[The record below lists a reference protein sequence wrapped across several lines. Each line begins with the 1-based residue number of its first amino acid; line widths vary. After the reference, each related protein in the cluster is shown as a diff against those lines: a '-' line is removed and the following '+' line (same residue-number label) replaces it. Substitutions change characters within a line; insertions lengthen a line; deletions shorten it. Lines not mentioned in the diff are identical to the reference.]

1 MNQTVFLILIPIV
14 LVGFY
19 FRIRRMTRGQ
29 TLRIE
34 RMWIIP
40 AFFIALIAL
49 SIGAQPPANDPV
61 IYASLA
67 AATVI
72 GLVIGWFRGRM
83 VRITIDVETHA
94 LTSRQSPWGMVL
106 FVAILLI
113 RSSLRYILARFGGDL
128 HLSAAII
135 TAIADGSLLLYG
147 GMMIGMRIEM
157 WMRARKLL
165 TDARAAKAA
174 GKSVPAQVSQDHA

>member
-1 MNQTVFLILIPIV
+1 MNQTVLLILIPIV

-29 TLRIE
+29 KLRIE

-40 AFFIALIAL
+40 AFFIVLIAL
-49 SIGAQPPANDPV
+49 SIGAQPPAPDPV
-61 IYASLA
+61 IYASLG
-67 AATVI
+67 AATIV

-83 VRITIDVETHA
+83 VRITVDVETHA
-94 LTSRQSPWGMVL
+94 LTSQQSPWGMVI
-106 FVAILLI
+106 FVAILLV
-113 RSSLRYILARFGGDL
+113 RSSLRYILAQLGGEL
-128 HLSAAII
+128 HLTAA
-135 TAIADGSLLLYG
+135 TVQAIADGSLLIYG

-165 TDARAAKAA
+165 ADARAAKAA
-174 GKSVPAQVSQDHA
+174 GKTVPAEVSQDHA